1 MRHITLRN
9 LLLALEDLLTK
20 RLAPLQS
27 FDAGQASV
35 KPLALRRD
43 KIAALPPDL
52 TGRPLADELALI
64 DTQHDGFG
72 GAVWFLTEA
81 YLRLP
86 GATPALVD
94 AANKI
99 RAAFIS
105 NLDVLKARYDAE
117 AQAAKEHA
125 PSLATLKTE
134 LMAFP
139 VAGGTL
145 YDWAAGFIAAGK
157 QIDALLSQ
165 RADAKD
171 RKTATMLRGETL
183 AKLNRLRDD
192 LADALKDDPS
202 LPADLDDQ
210 VFGYFDLLEKND
222 AEAAAQEKKK
232 AAEAAKKKAAEAA
245 AEAAPTAPAASA
257 QGGISEP

>member
-1 MRHITLRN
+1 MRHISLGN
-9 LLLALEDLLTK
+9 LLLGLEDLLPK
-20 RLAPLQS
+20 RAAPLQS

-35 KPLALRRD
+35 KALSIRRD

-52 TGRPLADELALI
+52 TGRPLADELGVI
-64 DTQHDGFG
+64 DAQHDGFG

-81 YLRLP
+81 YLRVP
-86 GATPALVD
+86 NATPALID
-94 AANKI
+94 TANKI
-99 RAAFIS
+99 RAAFIPS
-105 NLDVLKARYDAE
+105 LDVLKARYDAE

-134 LMAFP
+134 LSAFP
-139 VAGGTL
+139 VVGGTL
-145 YDWAAGFIAAGK
+145 HDWASGFIAAGK
-157 QIDALLSQ
+157 QIDTLLSQ

-171 RKTATMLRGETL
+171 RKAAGTLRSETL

-232 AAEAAKKKAAEAA
+232 AAEAAKKKAAETA
-245 AEAAPTAPAASA
+245 AEAAPAAAA